1 MLPSH
6 RDSPATD
13 RGDHD
18 WQHSLTL
25 YLMYGAFERSAVR
38 QEPNADRRRH
48 EASV

>member
-6 RDSPATD
+6 RDSPATH

-25 YLMYGAFERSAVR
+25 YLVILALALLMNVNFGDEIIR
-38 QEPNADRRRH
+38 
-48 EASV
+48 